1 MAEDD
6 DLAAFVA
13 AREQSLLRLGWL
25 LTADADEAQD
35 LVQEALARV
44 LPRWHRIAPGARE
57 AYVRATMRTL
67 CVDRWRRGRGWR
79 IWPVAEVPEGDA
91 AGSEGDSVET
101 QLTLKTALR
110 RLTARQRAVLVL
122 RFYEDLSE
130 LQTAQEMQV

>member
-44 LPRWHRIAPGARE
+44 LPRWGRIAPGE
-57 AYVRATMRTL
+57 
-67 CVDRWRRGRGWR
+67 
-79 IWPVAEVPEGDA
+79 
-91 AGSEGDSVET
+91 
-101 QLTLKTALR
+101 
-110 RLTARQRAVLVL
+110 
-122 RFYEDLSE
+122 
-130 LQTAQEMQV
+130 